1 MDDNN
6 GCSKEITSILTWLQ
20 CCKFSNCKEIEVYSD
35 EDGIRVIIT
44 FK

>member
-1 MDDNN
+1 MDDNADR
-6 GCSKEITSILTWLQ
+6 SKEITSILTWLQ

-35 EDGIRVIIT
+35 KDGIRVIID